1 MKNIILFITF
11 LICLVLTSFIKNNTR
26 TIEKKLFTLNTEIKN
41 LIYKLDEANFELEYL
56 TTPENLIIL
65 SSKYLDDNF
74 NQYNIANIYY
84 FDLSYSKSRDNS
96 LKENHK
102 EKGNLDIKLSNF
114 LSFFNFLKKK
124 NN

>member
-74 NQYNIANIYY
+74 NQYNIANIYH
-84 FDLSYSKSRDNS
+84 FNLTNSKPKNNS
-96 LKENHK
+96 LKMNQK
-102 EKGNLDIKLSNF
+102 EK
-114 LSFFNFLKKK
+114 
-124 NN
+124 

>member
-41 LIYKLDEANFELEYL
+41 LIYKLDEANLELEYL

-74 NQYNIANIYY
+74 NQYNIANIYH
-84 FDLSYSKSRDNS
+84 FDLTQSKLEENS
-96 LKENHK
+96 LKMNQK
-102 EKGNLDIKLSNF
+102 EK
-114 LSFFNFLKKK
+114 
-124 NN
+124 

>member
-41 LIYKLDEANFELEYL
+41 LIYKLDEANFELENL

-84 FDLSYSKSRDNS
+84 FDLTHSKLEENS
-96 LKENHK
+96 LKMNQK
-102 EKGNLDIKLSNF
+102 EK
-114 LSFFNFLKKK
+114 
-124 NN
+124 

>member
-26 TIEKKLFTLNTEIKN
+26 TIEKKLFTLDTEIKN
-41 LIYKLDEANFELEYL
+41 LIYKLDEANLELEYL

-74 NQYNIANIYY
+74 NQYNIANIYH
-84 FDLSYSKSRDNS
+84 FALTQSKLEENS
-96 LKENHK
+96 LKMNEK
-102 EKGNLDIKLSNF
+102 EK
-114 LSFFNFLKKK
+114 
-124 NN
+124 

>member
-26 TIEKKLFTLNTEIKN
+26 TIEKKLFTLDTEIKN
-41 LIYKLDEANFELEYL
+41 LIYKLDEANLELEYL

-74 NQYNIANIYY
+74 NQYNIANIYH
-84 FDLSYSKSRDNS
+84 FNLTNSKPKDNS
-96 LKENHK
+96 LKMNQK
-102 EKGNLDIKLSNF
+102 EK
-114 LSFFNFLKKK
+114 
-124 NN
+124 

>member
-26 TIEKKLFTLNTEIKN
+26 TIEKKLFTLDTEIKN

-74 NQYNIANIYY
+74 NQYNIANIYH
-84 FDLSYSKSRDNS
+84 FDLTQSKLEENS
-96 LKENHK
+96 LKMNQK
-102 EKGNLDIKLSNF
+102 EK
-114 LSFFNFLKKK
+114 
-124 NN
+124 

>member
-26 TIEKKLFTLNTEIKN
+26 TIEKKLFTLGTEIRN
-41 LIYKLDEANFELEYL
+41 LIYKLDEANLELEYL

-84 FDLSYSKSRDNS
+84 FDLTQSKLEENS
-96 LKENHK
+96 LKMNQK
-102 EKGNLDIKLSNF
+102 EK
-114 LSFFNFLKKK
+114 
-124 NN
+124 